1 MRART
6 IVIPFA
12 SAVVVAV
19 WPAQALARVV
29 VRFVH
34 AVPGAGEAELQI
46 SSARGG
52 GSSVGRARFGEATSY
67 RGVPSGPIS
76 WRLVGTA
83 SNRVLDAGRAVLR
96 DGSYTVVA
104 LARKPGAELIAF
116 PDQAGA
122 PGKARLRLIHAA
134 PGLGTPDLRLDGRI
148 VAPGVRFRQA
158 TPYLVVPP
166 GTHSV
171 AATPPGRSSRVVFRD
186 GLRLV
191 TGEAAT
197 GIVIGTDGQ
206 RTRIVTLRDGASPAT
221 APPPARAPPPRGPAS
236 RSRASRSPARASG
249 DGGGRSAGTVTV
261 RRGESLWS
269 IARQRLGRSAS
280 DARVEQ
286 EVRRLWSVNSRHI
299 GTRDA
304 NLLFPGQKLRVA

>member
-6 IVIPFA
+6 SVISVA
-12 SAVVVAV
+12 SAVVVVAV

-46 SSARGG
+46 SSARDG
-52 GSSVGRARFGEATSY
+52 GSSVGRARFGQATSY

-83 SNRVLDAGRAVLR
+83 SNRVLDAGRGVLR

-104 LARKPGAELIAF
+104 LARKSGAELIAF

-134 PGLGTPDLRLDGRI
+134 PELGTPDLRLDGRI

-191 TGEAAT
+191 AGEAAT

-206 RTRIVTLRDGASPAT
+206 RTRIVTLRDGASPAA
-221 APPPARAPPPRGPAS
+221 APRRARGPAS
-236 RSRASRSPARASG
+236 RSHASRSPARASG
-249 DGGGRSAGTVTV
+249 NGGGRNAGTVTV

-304 NLLFPGQKLRVA
+304 NLLFPGQTLRVA

>member
-6 IVIPFA
+6 SVIPVA
-12 SAVVVAV
+12 SAVVVVAV

-52 GSSVGRARFGEATSY
+52 GSSVGRARFGQATSY

-134 PGLGTPDLRLDGRI
+134 PELGTPDLRLDGRI

-206 RTRIVTLRDGASPAT
+206 RTRIVTLRDGASPAP
-221 APPPARAPPPRGPAS
+221 APRRARGPAS
-236 RSRASRSPARASG
+236 RSHTSRSHARASG
-249 DGGGRSAGTVTV
+249 HGGARSARTVTV

-280 DARVEQ
+280 NARVEQ

-299 GTRDA
+299 GTRDP
-304 NLLFPGQKLRVA
+304 NLLFPGQSLRVA

>member
-221 APPPARAPPPRGPAS
+221 APRRARGPAS

-286 EVRRLWSVNSRHI
+286 EVRRLWSVNSRHL

>member
-6 IVIPFA
+6 SVIPVA
-12 SAVVVAV
+12 SAVVVVAV

-52 GSSVGRARFGEATSY
+52 GSSVGRARFGQATSY

-134 PGLGTPDLRLDGRI
+134 PELGTPDLRLDGRI

-206 RTRIVTLRDGASPAT
+206 RTRIVTLRDGA
-221 APPPARAPPPRGPAS
+221 PPAAGPRRARGPAS
-236 RSRASRSPARASG
+236 RSHASRSPARASG
-249 DGGGRSAGTVTV
+249 DGGGRSAGAVTV

-304 NLLFPGQKLRVA
+304 NLLFPGQTLRVA